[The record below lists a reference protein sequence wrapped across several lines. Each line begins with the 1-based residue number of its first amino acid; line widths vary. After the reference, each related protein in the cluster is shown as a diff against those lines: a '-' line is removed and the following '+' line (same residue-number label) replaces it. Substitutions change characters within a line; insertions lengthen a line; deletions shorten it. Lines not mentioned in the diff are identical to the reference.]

1 MEANLPEKIN
11 VVIAMP
17 ATPEYLERVK
27 AVAPDRINVLEAW
40 GDLIPEMREEWP
52 ERLIERQVPEP
63 VAVTRNDVEREE
75 MIENAHVILCSVP
88 FPRHLPQRAKNLR
101 WAHFTFAGTSNLGRR
116 GQWWNTPFAITS
128 SRGYTGA
135 RPIAESVIAATM
147 MFARRLDLAAVNSNP
162 GFDASVQPSVLSV
175 EGKTMG
181 IVGLGGIGALVA
193 QMAKGLGMRVVATRR
208 SATVV
213 RENAD
218 GVDVLYP
225 VANTHDMLSE
235 SDFVAV
241 CAMWTPETQGMFN
254 DAAFAAMKPGSFF
267 LNVARGELVEDAALI
282 AALQSGHLGGAYLDV
297 WPDDFAKLPDPAL
310 LAHPNVVITPHISG
324 HAETT
329 HNFGT
334 EVFLDNLQRFLNGE
348 PLINQIDFDRG
359 Y

>member
-11 VVIAMP
+11 VLIAMP
-17 ATPEYLERVK
+17 ATADYIERVREI
-27 AVAPDRINVLEAW
+27 APDRINVFDAW
-40 GDLIPEMREEWP
+40 GDLIPEMRDEWP
-52 ERLIERQVPEP
+52 ERMMARQVPEP
-63 VAVTRNDVEREE
+63 VEVTRTEAEREA
-75 MIENAHVILCSVP
+75 MIADAHVVLCSVP
-88 FPRHLPQRAKNLR
+88 FPRHLPHRAKNLR
-101 WAHFTFAGTSNLGRR
+101 WAHFTFAGTSNLGRH

-162 GFDASVQPSVLSV
+162 NFDASVQPSVLSV

-181 IVGLGGIGALVA
+181 IVGLGGIGVLVA
-193 QMAKGLGMRVVATRR
+193 HMAKGLGMRVVATRK
-208 SATVV
+208 SATAV

-225 VANTHDMLSE
+225 VDRTHDMLGE

-254 DAAFAAMKPGSFF
+254 EAAFAAMKPGAFF

-282 AALQSGHLGGAYLDV
+282 GALQSGHLRGAYLDV
-297 WPDDFAKLPDPAL
+297 WSNDFATLPDPAL

-324 HAETT
+324 QAETT
-329 HNFGT
+329 HNFGS
-334 EVFLDNLQRFLNGE
+334 EVFIDNLRRFVNGE
-348 PLINQIDFDRG
+348 PLINQIDFERG

>member
-1 MEANLPEKIN
+1 MNLPDTID
-11 VVIAMP
+11 VMLALR
-17 ATPEYLERVK
+17 ASPEYVERVK
-27 AVAPDRINVLEAW
+27 AVAPGRINVIDIW
-40 GDLIPEMREEWP
+40 PDLIPEMKEEWP
-52 ERLIERQVPEP
+52 ERMMARNAADAPPITRSPEEREALIES
-63 VAVTRNDVEREE
+63 
-75 MIENAHVILCSVP
+75 AHVVLCGVP
-88 FPRHLPQRAKNLR
+88 FPRHLPHRAKNLR

-116 GQWWNTPFAITS
+116 GQWWNTPFVITS

-135 RPIAESVIAATM
+135 RPIAESVIAAAM

-162 GFDASVQPSVLSV
+162 NFDAAVSPPVLSV

-193 QMAKGLGMRVVATRR
+193 QMARGLGMRVVATRR
-208 SATVV
+208 SAVEV
-213 RENAD
+213 RRDVD
-218 GVDVLYP
+218 GVDILYP
-225 VANTHDMLSE
+225 VEKTNEMLAE

-254 DAAFAAMKPGSFF
+254 EAAFAAMKPGAFF

-282 AALQSGHLGGAYLDV
+282 AALQSGKLAGAYLDV
-297 WPDDFAKLPDPAL
+297 WPNDFATLPDPAL

-324 HAETT
+324 QADTP

-334 EVFLDNLQRFLNGE
+334 EVFLNNLQRFVNGE
-348 PLINQIDFDRG
+348 PMLNQLDFDRG